1 MLSSCRNYARSSGPF
16 WRVRLRWQKSRSKL
30 DWEISGGSSSMATT
44 CAFLVP
50 ARVLASVSEAA
61 PAGTGRFDDLR
72 LAVFTGRE
80 GVPVLRLDLVL
91 VMGSLIRF
99 ARRHPPHHLNPT
111 RANDPAGRDPKARLS
126 GSQSPQ
132 QRSVCREMPVHCE
145 QDDCS

>member
-1 MLSSCRNYARSSGPF
+1 
-16 WRVRLRWQKSRSKL
+16 
-30 DWEISGGSSSMATT
+30 MATT

-91 VMGSLIRF
+91 VMGSLILRDAIRRTTSTPPGQMTRRGGTQKRASAAPSPHSNARF
-99 ARRHPPHHLNPT
+99 AE
-111 RANDPAGRDPKARLS
+111 K
-126 GSQSPQ
+126 
-132 QRSVCREMPVHCE
+132 C
-145 QDDCS
+145 